1 MIRSVFAIL
10 VLIHC
15 TLNTA
20 VLNAQGYNHVWLH
33 GEINITD
40 SVTTNPKARIL
51 YSQNSATVI
60 GEQRLLPVS
69 GTQATICNQN
79 GDFLFASNGCFI
91 MDASGDTMQN
101 GSGLNPGLFANSY
114 CSNTTGLPMSG
125 ANLIIPFP
133 GDSSKFVLFH
143 QVGDFNNNLRASEL
157 FYTIV
162 DMSLNGGLG
171 GVIPSE
177 KNSVAFT
184 ANLSWGISAC
194 KHGNGRDWWIV
205 AFKDNTN
212 LIYKVLFTPNG
223 VLNVDSQLVNM
234 PIPFPENAGQPTF
247 SPDGTKLAYTSGWT
261 NSPAFYDVRIFSFDR
276 CSGNL
281 DSIGY
286 IYNNNEVGFA
296 LAFAPNSQ
304 YLYHASGGK
313 IHQVDTYSS
322 NISSSDTVVAIYD
335 GYCYPTPFNC
345 TAFWLMYLAANGKI
359 YITSS
364 QYVVDLNYI
373 DTPDLPD
380 TSCGVRQHAL
390 RLPCYTSRDGVNHP
404 NYYLGADTASLCDTL
419 GVGISEIQH
428 DFHFGISPNP
438 VSNGMVKI
446 IYILPQN
453 QSGELTIFNITGQVV
468 FRQHLPPWSTFQYMD
483 VSHLRGGVYSCVI
496 RSGAEQV
503 VKKLVITGNR

>member
-1 MIRSVFAIL
+1 MYRST
-10 VLIHC
+10 VLLIALFC
-15 TLNTA
+15 FSTKIT
-20 VLNAQGYNHVWLH
+20 AQGYNHVWLL
-33 GEINITD
+33 GSENAFDTN
-40 SVTTNPKARIL
+40 TTAPKARFFAD
-51 YSQNSATVI
+51 QNLVTVI
-60 GEQRLLPVS
+60 GEQRNMPFS
-69 GTQATICNQN
+69 STQATICDQN
-79 GDFLFASNGCFI
+79 GNFLFASNGCFI

-101 GSGLNPGLFANSY
+101 GGGLNPGLFANSY

-162 DMSLNGGLG
+162 DMNLNSGLG
-171 GVIPSE
+171 GVIPAE
-177 KNSVAFT
+177 KNHVAFT

-205 AFKDNTN
+205 AFKDNSN
-212 LIYKVLFTPNG
+212 LIYKVLFTPGG
-223 VLNVDSQLVNM
+223 VMNVDSQLVNM
-234 PIPFPENAGQPTF
+234 PVPFPENAGQPTF

-453 QSGELTIFNITGQVV
+453 QGGELTIFNITGQVV
-468 FRQHLPPWSTFQYMD
+468 YRQQLPPWSTLQYLD
-483 VSHLRGGVYSCVI
+483 VSHLRDGVYSCVL

-503 VKKLVITGNR
+503 VKKLVITGRK